1 MRTATIITVLL
12 MVTGCSGGVQHPL
25 PYTHR
30 DDPAW
35 ALNPEKWS
43 PPGQNELTQPPTQP
57 AGRIPG
63 GV

>member
-1 MRTATIITVLL
+1 LVS
-12 MVTGCSGGVQHPL
+12 GCSGGVQHPL
-25 PYTHR
+25 TYTHR

-43 PPGQNELTQPPTQP
+43 PPGQNELTQPPAPP

-63 GV
+63 GA

>member
-1 MRTATIITVLL
+1 MRTATIVAVLL
-12 MVTGCSGGVQHPL
+12 LAGCSGAQHPL
-25 PYTHR
+25 TYTHR

-43 PPGQNELTQPPTQP
+43 PPGQNELTQPPTVP

>member
-1 MRTATIITVLL
+1 MAVLL
-12 MVTGCSGGVQHPL
+12 LAGCSGVQHPL

-35 ALNPEKWS
+35 ALNPQKWS
-43 PPGQNELTQPPTQP
+43 PPGQNELTQPPTVP
-57 AGRIPG
+57 AGRISG